1 MSFNNILE
9 LVITG
14 MAEYRTPAWSQ
25 SQEGNL
31 DFTKNRF

>member
-9 LVITG
+9 LAIVG

-25 SQEGNL
+25 SPRRKLRIQN
-31 DFTKNRF
+31 K

>member
-1 MSFNNILE
+1 MIFNDILE

-25 SQEGNL
+25 SPRRKLRIQ
-31 DFTKNRF
+31 KK

>member
-9 LVITG
+9 LAITG

-25 SQEGNL
+25 SPRPKLRIQ
-31 DFTKNRF
+31 DK

>member
-25 SQEGNL
+25 SPRRKLRIQN
-31 DFTKNRF
+31 K

>member
-9 LVITG
+9 LAITG

-25 SQEGNL
+25 SPRRKLRLQ
-31 DFTKNRF
+31 KK

>member
-9 LVITG
+9 LAIMG

-25 SQEGNL
+25 SPRRKLRIQE
-31 DFTKNRF
+31 K